1 MPSEMA
7 TPSIQAPFGQIL
19 GTDIATITVG
29 SGPTARTFKVHTDLI
44 CSKVPFFKAMFKGNF
59 KEAATQ
65 TATLPEDDPLAFEL
79 FLGWVYRD
87 TVNKLSHMT
96 PYLKLFGFAEKY
108 TVVTLM
114 DNTMDAL
121 VAAFK
126 EKNYLFHQVYMEEIY
141 QITHESSKMRV
152 FASRCFAFAL
162 MTCPDTGIWS
172 TTTLMSMTSTH
183 RDEILVDSLRLI
195 RALKPE
201 NKISLFPDPRSAPLC
216 DYHQHGKDEVCPYIK
231 V

>member
-1 MPSEMA
+1 MA
-7 TPSIQAPFGQIL
+7 TPSTQASFGQIL

-29 SGPTARTFKVHTDLI
+29 SGTTAKTFKVHTDLI

-79 FLGWVYRD
+79 FLGWLYRE
-87 TVNKLSHMT
+87 TVDEISDATL
-96 PYLKLFGFAEKY
+96 YLIKLFGFAEKY

-114 DNTMDAL
+114 DNTMDVLVVAL
-121 VAAFK
+121 K
-126 EKNYLFHQVYMEEIY
+126 EKNLLFLQFHMEEIY

-162 MTCPDTGIWS
+162 MTCQDTGVWS

-183 RDEILVDSLRLI
+183 RYEIVVDSLTLI
-195 RALKPE
+195 PSLTLQG
-201 NKISLFPDPRSAPLC
+201 IGLFPDPRLAPLC
-216 DYHQHGKDEVCPYIK
+216 DYHQHGKDEVCPYTK